1 MKWSWHVGKIA
12 GIDVKIHWTFFVLLV
27 WIGAAY
33 LTQGRGVAAAMFGI
47 TSVISVFACVL
58 LHEFGHALTA
68 RHYGISTVDITLLPI
83 GGVARLREM
92 PSRPWEELMVALAG
106 PAVNVVIA
114 LVLGLIL
121 WSTGNGSVLWPSS
134 VDDAAQMATVSVPK
148 FLANLTLINIFLVI
162 FNLLP
167 AFPMDGGRV
176 LRAILAMKMDRVQ
189 ATDMAASVGQFMA
202 ILFGIAGLF
211 GNHPM
216 LMFIALFVYLGA
228 SAEAEMVRV
237 QSVLG
242 DLTVQT
248 GMMARF
254 RTLQQTDTLSQAR
267 DAILEGSQQDFPV
280 LDGERLVGMLYRGR
294 LIESLKELGPDAAI
308 SNAMMATDG
317 DKSTVP
323 EPVVPVLRV
332 DGRLQEALNS
342 MREEGFSTLPVLD
355 GSRLVGII
363 SNENITE
370 LIMLRDAE
378 LNYTSTRPADRR
390 SSPGR

>member
-33 LTQGRGVAAAMFGI
+33 LTQGRGMAAAIFGI

-68 RHYGISTVDITLLPI
+68 RRYGISTADITLLPI

-106 PAVNVVIA
+106 PAVNVLIA
-114 LVLGLIL
+114 LLLGLIL
-121 WSTGNGSVLWPSS
+121 WITGNGSVLWPDS
-134 VDDAAQMATVSVPK
+134 VDGAAQMATVSVPK

-176 LRAILAMKMDRVQ
+176 LRALLAMKMDRVQ

-228 SAEAEMVRV
+228 SAEAEMVRE

-242 DLTVQT
+242 NLTVRT

-254 RTLQQTDTLSQAR
+254 RALQQTDTLGQAR
-267 DAILEGSQQDFPV
+267 DAILEGSQPDFPV
-280 LDGERLVGMLYRGR
+280 LDGERLVGMLYRPR
-294 LIESLKELGPDAAI
+294 LVESLKELGPDAAV
-308 SNAMMATDG
+308 SNATTPTFC
-317 DKSTVP
+317 DKCTIT
-323 EPVVPVLRV
+323 EPLVPVLKV
-332 DGRLQEALNS
+332 DGELREALNR
-342 MREEGFSTLPVLD
+342 MRESGFSMFPVLD

-363 SNENITE
+363 SNENIAE

-378 LNYTSTRPADRR
+378 LNYTSTRPADRKLR
-390 SSPGR
+390 PGR